1 MKCLHLPNYYPISS
15 MKKLKRLTLFLA
27 AIVSLSVQAQN
38 VDSTASTAP
47 VTGQSGVKWHPTAES
62 KWPAG
67 KNQADRVKDSGQ
79 YAVTS
84 YFVDRRAKK
93 WSLGFG
99 GGPTMFF
106 GDADKIIPSWHIRPF
121 VKYSISQT
129 FGIRGEYNYGF
140 LRGARD
146 YQAPTN
152 FKDFFEF
159 RSRFQD
165 MNVQMVFTLGNISFL
180 RPLRKTQM
188 YLFVGM
194 GVMAYRSKATFI
206 DQRLFI
212 GGDYY
217 LTHYFG
223 QGKKNPNLGKPV
235 EERSESRN
243 AMVPFGFGF
252 KHNMGRWLDIGLE
265 YRQTWVR
272 DDNIDVYNTMIFQ
285 NRYFDSYGMMNVNVA
300 WKFGNKNAQHYD
312 WLSPVESMYEKIAKV
327 EKTLDTLTKDD
338 DKDGVSNYFDVEKE
352 TPDSC
357 HVYGNGLAVDTDGDG
372 IPDCRDKE
380 IFSDA
385 GAEVDSE
392 GRMADNDGDG
402 VPNHRDMEPNSAKNA
417 FVDARGRTI
426 NSNCCNCDDMLFPS
440 MYFSPNRCNINPEFS
455 IILFEVANKM
465 KQCPDKKLT
474 ICGNNGKGKEK
485 MYSGT
490 EQDRINACRV
500 DNIIN
505 ILVTEYGMSRDRI
518 IVDETCKPTDK
529 NRVDFRFQNGSV
541 PRSAT
546 PRPIAPAGRSI
557 R

>member
-1 MKCLHLPNYYPISS
+1 
-15 MKKLKRLTLFLA
+15 MKKLKRLSLFL
-27 AIVSLSVQAQN
+27 IVLVSYSAQAQSVDSSSGNASGSVQ
-38 VDSTASTAP
+38 
-47 VTGQSGVKWHPTAES
+47 GGVKWHPTAES

-67 KNQADRVKDSGQ
+67 KGRTDRTKDSGQ
-79 YAVTS
+79 FSVTS

-93 WSLGFG
+93 WSLGIG
-99 GGPTMFF
+99 GGPTAFF

-129 FGIRGEYNYGF
+129 FGLRGEYNYGF

-146 YQAPTN
+146 FQAPTN

-188 YLFVGM
+188 YMFVGM
-194 GVMAYRSKATFI
+194 GVMAYRSKATFV

-217 LTHYFG
+217 LTHYFS

-235 EERSESRN
+235 EERWESRN

-252 KHNMGRWLDIGLE
+252 KHNLGRLFDIGFE

-272 DDNIDVYNTMIFQ
+272 DDDIDVYNTQIFQ
-285 NRYFDSYGMMNVNVA
+285 NRYFDSYGLMNLNLS
-300 WKFGNKNAQHYD
+300 WKFGNKNPQHYD

-338 DKDGVSNYFDVEKE
+338 DKDGVSNYFDVETE

-385 GAEVDSE
+385 NADVDSE
-392 GRMADNDGDG
+392 GRMKDDDGDG
-402 VPNHRDMEPNSAKNA
+402 IPNHRDMEPNSARNSY
-417 FVDARGRTI
+417 VDARGRSI
-426 NSNCCNCDDMLFPS
+426 NVNCCNCDDMLFPS
-440 MYFSPNRCNINPEFS
+440 MYFSAGRCNINPEFS

-474 ICGNNGKGKEK
+474 ICGHNGKGKEK

-505 ILVTEYGMSRDRI
+505 ILVTEYGLSRDRI
-518 IVDETCKPTDK
+518 IVDETCKPADK
-529 NRVDFRFQNGSV
+529 NKVDFRFQNGAA
-541 PRSAT
+541 PRSVA